1 MPENE
6 DLKHVII
13 PQQAI
18 PPVIISKQLRVERSL
33 ERVIHQFAVTTRRM
47 EGPAWEYLARL
58 GLLSLGA
65 KFEEQAEEEAPG
77 ESQ

>member
-6 DLKHVII
+6 DLKHIII

-18 PPVIISKQLRVERSL
+18 PPVIINKQLRVEKSL
-33 ERVIHQFAVTTRRM
+33 ERVIHRFAVTTRRM

-65 KFEEQAEEEAPG
+65 KFEETEIIKEEP
-77 ESQ
+77 